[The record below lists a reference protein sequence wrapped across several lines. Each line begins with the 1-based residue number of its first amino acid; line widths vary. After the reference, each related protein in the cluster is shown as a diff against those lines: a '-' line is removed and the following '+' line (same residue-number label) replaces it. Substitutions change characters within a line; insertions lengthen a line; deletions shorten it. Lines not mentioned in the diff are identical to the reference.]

1 MQAVVLLAGKGTRM
15 AMDYGGPKHL
25 LPVAGKPV
33 VEHALDRLPCEI
45 RELVFIVGGPH
56 EEAIR
61 QHFSDGAYGGRRI
74 VFLVQKEPLGIA
86 HAFRVAAPAITGRW
100 LGMVGDDIFGPRSL
114 QKLVQQRDLSLI
126 GSRVANPQNFGVLA
140 TDHRGYLTRAIEK
153 PQTFISDL
161 VWNGAMVMDRDFFD
175 AKIAPSARG
184 EYETPDVWMK
194 LIAAGR
200 KIKVI
205 EADFWLPIN
214 DKQQLEEAEKLL
226 GCQKSNNPGK
236 QHG

>member
-140 TDHRGYLTRAIEK
+140 TNHSGYLTRAIEK

>member
-1 MQAVVLLAGKGTRM
+1 
-15 AMDYGGPKHL
+15 
-25 LPVAGKPV
+25 
-33 VEHALDRLPCEI
+33 
-45 RELVFIVGGPH
+45 
-56 EEAIR
+56 
-61 QHFSDGAYGGRRI
+61 
-74 VFLVQKEPLGIA
+74 GIA

-114 QKLVQQRDLSLI
+114 QNLVQQRDLALV
-126 GSRVANPQNFGVLA
+126 GSRVAYPQHFGVLV
-140 TDHRGYLTRAIEK
+140 TDEDGHLVRSVEK
-153 PQTFISDL
+153 PKTFISNL

-194 LIAAGR
+194 LLSEGR

-226 GCQKSNNPGK
+226 GGQESNNPGK
-236 QHG
+236 QHGQ

>member
-74 VFLVQKEPLGIA
+74 VFLIQKEPLGIA

>member
-15 AMDYGGPKHL
+15 AMDYEGPKHL

-33 VEHALDRLPCEI
+33 VEHALDQLPCEV

-61 QHFSDGAYGGRRI
+61 QHFSDGTYRGRRI

-86 HAFRVAAPAITGRW
+86 HAFRVAAPVITGRW

-114 QKLVQQRDLSLI
+114 KKLVQQQDLALV
-126 GSRVANPQNFGVLA
+126 GSRVARPQHFGVLV
-140 TDHRGYLTRAIEK
+140 TDEDGYLVRSVEK
-153 PQTFISDL
+153 PQTFISNL
-161 VWNGAMVMDRDFFD
+161 VWNGAMLMDKNFFD
-175 AKIAPSARG
+175 AEIAPSARG

-194 LIAAGR
+194 LIAEGR

-226 GCQKSNNPGK
+226 NAGK
-236 QHG
+236 QHGQ